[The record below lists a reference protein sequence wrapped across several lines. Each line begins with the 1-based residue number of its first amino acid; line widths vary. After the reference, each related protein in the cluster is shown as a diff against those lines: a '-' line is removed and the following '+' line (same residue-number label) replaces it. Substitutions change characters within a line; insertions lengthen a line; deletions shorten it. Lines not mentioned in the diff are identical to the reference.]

1 MTEPAAVPVGPG
13 SEAAAR
19 AVGGVGGIGGGF
31 GSGGVSAD
39 SGAAGLPAATRQV
52 FPLGIV
58 VGPTGH
64 PDVDSIVERLSEAD
78 GLPTNDHIQV
88 YEDVHRGLR
97 DALTALDDDRS

>member
-1 MTEPAAVPVGPG
+1 MTEPVAVPVGPG

-19 AVGGVGGIGGGF
+19 AVGGTVGGF
-31 GSGGVSAD
+31 GSGGASTDPDATA
-39 SGAAGLPAATRQV
+39 SPAATRQA
-52 FPLGIV
+52 FPLGVV

-64 PDVDSIVERLSEAD
+64 PDVDSIVGRLGEAD
-78 GLPTNDHIQV
+78 GLPTENHIQV